1 MEKSYYYYVG
11 EIFCEWD
18 DIEKIEFVDEER
30 KRRTYDKTN
39 HKRHAEEV
47 SGMVEYLEMKT
58 PVEAYNGIVE
68 LNKIAFIEKLKLT
81 EKENAE
87 FKMLITKLQKF

>member
-11 EIFCEWD
+11 EIFCEW
-18 DIEKIEFVDEER
+18 EESDSKFSDR
-30 KRRTYDKTN
+30 LVP
-39 HKRHAEEV
+39 KRHSEEV